1 MDAKT
6 VLCSKFVR
14 QISSDEYFVLNT
26 FHTISVLE
34 LGRSLAITISVKFPL
49 VSKTELQKAKTI
61 IEAQGILFI
70 IYDLIII
77 KSKQPQFLDA
87 SNSLI
92 VLGGIRP
99 PCNQGTLQ
107 KIPKMLSS
115 ETILG

>member
-1 MDAKT
+1 MMESEKFIEILIKIFDSWKVSAIFTMDAKT

-14 QISSDEYFVLNT
+14 PISSDEYFVLNT

-61 IEAQGILFI
+61 IEAQGILLI

-77 KSKQPQFLDA
+77 L
-87 SNSLI
+87 
-92 VLGGIRP
+92 
-99 PCNQGTLQ
+99 
-107 KIPKMLSS
+107 
-115 ETILG
+115 